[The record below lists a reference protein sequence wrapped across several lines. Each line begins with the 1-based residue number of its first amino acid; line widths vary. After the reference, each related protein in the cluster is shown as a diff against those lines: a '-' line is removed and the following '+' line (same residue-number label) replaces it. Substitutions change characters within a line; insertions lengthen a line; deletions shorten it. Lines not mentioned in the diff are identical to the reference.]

1 MISRIFEGAIW
12 RWWDDHLD
20 QFIAQQAKLTKK
32 KEAAIKELVL
42 FSDSA
47 SDTYEIFWGRF
58 PTDLYNW
65 LRSLRA
71 TVPQEGS
78 RKINR
83 RWVHEDLVALH
94 RVDTELTHAVD
105 FWVRT
110 TLEGYTVEFSAE
122 CYKSFS
128 KAEAVFHSGLRG
140 KLLKEIPLWI
150 KALMVDE
157 GLIEFHKTSMEA

>member
-1 MISRIFEGAIW
+1 MVSRIFEGAI
-12 RWWDDHLD
+12 RHWWDDHLD
-20 QFIAQQAKLTKK
+20 HFITQQAELIKK
-32 KEAAIKELVL
+32 KEAVVRELVL

-65 LRSLRA
+65 LRRLQ
-71 TVPQEGS
+71 TKVPRDGS

-83 RWVHEDLVALH
+83 RWAHEDLVALH
-94 RVDTELTHAVD
+94 RVNTELTCAVD

-110 TLEGYTVEFSAE
+110 TLEGYTVEFAAE
-122 CYKSFS
+122 CYQSFS
-128 KAEAVFHSGLRG
+128 KAKAIFRSGLRG
-140 KLLKEIPLWI
+140 KLLKEISLWI

-157 GLIEFHKTSMEA
+157 GLIEFCKTSMEA

>member
-1 MISRIFEGAIW
+1 MVSRIFEGAIR

-20 QFIAQQAKLTKK
+20 HFITQQAELIKK
-32 KEAAIKELVL
+32 KEAAVRELVL

-65 LRSLRA
+65 LRRLRA

-78 RKINR
+78 RKINY
-83 RWVHEDLVALH
+83 RWAHEDLVALH
-94 RVDTELTHAVD
+94 QVDTELTRAVD

-110 TLEGYTVEFSAE
+110 TLEGYAVEFAAE
-122 CYKSFS
+122 CYQSFS
-128 KAEAVFHSGLRG
+128 RRRLFFTQG
-140 KLLKEIPLWI
+140 
-150 KALMVDE
+150 
-157 GLIEFHKTSMEA
+157 

>member
-1 MISRIFEGAIW
+1 MVSRIFEGAIR

-20 QFIAQQAKLTKK
+20 HFITQQAELIKK
-32 KEAAIKELVL
+32 KEAAVRELVL

-65 LRSLRA
+65 LRRLRA
-71 TVPQEGS
+71 KVAQEGL

-83 RWVHEDLVALH
+83 RWAHEDLVALH
-94 RVDTELTHAVD
+94 RVDTELTRAVD
-105 FWVRT
+105 FWVKT
-110 TLEGYTVEFSAE
+110 TLEGYVVEFAAE
-122 CYKSFS
+122 CYQSFS
-128 KAEAVFHSGLRG
+128 KAEAVFHAGPRG

-157 GLIEFHKTSMEA
+157 GLIDFHKISMEA

>member
-1 MISRIFEGAIW
+1 MASRIYEGKIQ
-12 RWWDDHLD
+12 RWWDNHLD
-20 QFIAQQAKLTKK
+20 QFIAQQADLTKK
-32 KEAAIKELVL
+32 KEAVIKELVL

-65 LRSLRA
+65 LRRLRA
-71 TVPQEGS
+71 TVPQEGL
-78 RKINR
+78 RKINH
-83 RWVHEDLVALH
+83 RWAHEDLVALH
-94 RVDTELTHAVD
+94 RVDAELTRAVD
-105 FWVRT
+105 FWVKT
-110 TLEGYTVEFSAE
+110 TLEGYVVEFAAE
-122 CYKSFS
+122 CYQSFS